1 MTVYLDSNVFILA
14 ALSDGHKAAKAKE
27 LIKKIIMGQLA
38 GATSSLT
45 IDEVVWVIWKE
56 TKDRSLAIDEGLR
69 ILQFDNLKI
78 IEINGNIMRNSLDFM
93 KSYESLKPRDAI
105 HLSAALSVNVSTIV
119 SDDSDFDDVKEIKR
133 NALN

>member
-1 MTVYLDSNVFILA
+1 
-14 ALSDGHKAAKAKE
+14 
-27 LIKKIIMGQLA
+27 
-38 GATSSLT
+38 
-45 IDEVVWVIWKE
+45 
-56 TKDRSLAIDEGLR
+56 
-69 ILQFDNLKI
+69 
-78 IEINGNIMRNSLDFM
+78 M